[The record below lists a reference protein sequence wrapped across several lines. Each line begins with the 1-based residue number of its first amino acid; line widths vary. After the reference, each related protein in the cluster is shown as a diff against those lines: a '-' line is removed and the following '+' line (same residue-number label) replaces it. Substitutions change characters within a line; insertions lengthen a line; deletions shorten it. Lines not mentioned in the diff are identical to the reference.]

1 MSHNGRKPVL
11 RIRYRMPEK
20 RFGAN
25 LVLAKDGRN
34 EKAGGRILSVR
45 KVPREKILKVHE
57 YLPFDPNQLL
67 REFREQER
75 QNKREVTVN
84 V

>member
-1 MSHNGRKPVL
+1 
-11 RIRYRMPEK
+11 MPEK

-25 LVLAKDGRN
+25 LVLAKDGKG
-34 EKAGGRILSVR
+34 EKTSGRILSVR
-45 KVPREKILKVHE
+45 KVPREKILRVYE